1 MASKFMKIIKRTI
14 PTLTLIVMAS
24 QLFGC
29 GAANSEQI
37 TTMIENNTEIT
48 IEYADQI
55 STYTDKDNKDCITS
69 SLWLPLNQITD
80 NTSFRAAFEELVGG
94 KDLVYTNTSSTPT
107 MQEILRNTTFISNLN
122 SIETS
127 NLLES
132 LSSIYLDIDE
142 TTSPEVI
149 KAASLSTYF
158 KLFNDKSEG
167 EFNSTQRISRQDFL
181 QAFEKSTHSPSLDE
195 QTLSEKEIASLIS
208 GSSYLGNNTTNNT
221 EQGKITKVEAA
232 YLIYNNLFNTD
243 SKAEVEN
250 TESRAKTL
258 QDSLDTN
265 SITDNNLQASLNTL
279 EAKGIIDN
287 TFTSNW
293 NKTITK
299 TEAINLIF
307 KALEVYN
314 TEQGTAFEVEAPAP
328 EAEETVETTDE
339 ANSDVEETVETEVE
353 STNYNYS
360 DTSNNYSEPE
370 NTYSEPEN
378 TYSEPEN
385 NYTEPE
391 QTYEEP
397 AYTPPA
403 HSEKIDKLFNDD
415 DTNCDFDPSK
425 SHDSG
430 LKWG

>member
-1 MASKFMKIIKRTI
+1 MRINRKVATA
-14 PTLTLIVMAS
+14 LTLMIATS
-24 QLFGC
+24 QVFTGCKSSKAKENLF
-29 GAANSEQI
+29 
-37 TTMIENNTEIT
+37 

-69 SLWLPLNQITD
+69 SIWLPLNQLTNNQD
-80 NTSFRAAFEELVGG
+80 FREAFEATFGG

-158 KLFNDKSEG
+158 KLFSDKSEG

-232 YLIYNNLFNTD
+232 YLIYNSLFNAN

-250 TESRAKTL
+250 IESRAKTL

-265 SITDNNLQASLNTL
+265 SITDNNLQASLDTL
-279 EAKGIIDN
+279 EAKGIIDS

-328 EAEETVETTDE
+328 EVEEPVETTDE
-339 ANSDVEETVETEVE
+339 ANSNVEETVETEVE
-353 STNYNYS
+353 STNDNYN

-370 NTYSEPEN
+370 NTYSESEN
-378 TYSEPEN
+378 TYNEPEN

-391 QTYEEP
+391 QKYEEP

-403 HSEKIDKLFNDD
+403 PSSGKVNNLINGDD
-415 DTNCDFDPSK
+415 DNSSYDDGKPYGS
-425 SHDSG
+425 SSN
-430 LKWG
+430 LKFG

>member
-1 MASKFMKIIKRTI
+1 MATA
-14 PTLTLIVMAS
+14 LTLMVATS
-24 QLFGC
+24 QVFTGCKSSKAKADKEANLF
-29 GAANSEQI
+29 
-37 TTMIENNTEIT
+37 

-181 QAFEKSTHSPSLDE
+181 QAFEKSTHSSSLDE

-232 YLIYNNLFNTD
+232 YLIYNNLFNTN

-314 TEQGTAFEVEAPAP
+314 TEQGTAFEVKVETPV
-328 EAEETVETTDE
+328 EETVETTDE

-353 STNYNYS
+353 NTNDTYN

-370 NTYSEPEN
+370 
-378 TYSEPEN
+378 
-385 NYTEPE
+385 
-391 QTYEEP
+391 QTYE
-397 AYTPPA
+397 TPSSTYEEQSSGSNWADGLDIPGL
-403 HSEKIDKLFNDD
+403 EIGEINGTYDNTPRGDGDNKLPDWMQ
-415 DTNCDFDPSK
+415 
-425 SHDSG
+425 
-430 LKWG
+430 LY

>member
-1 MASKFMKIIKRTI
+1 MRINRKVATA
-14 PTLTLIVMAS
+14 LTLMIATS
-24 QLFGC
+24 QVFTGCKSSKVKADKRENLF
-29 GAANSEQI
+29 
-37 TTMIENNTEIT
+37 
-48 IEYADQI
+48 IEYADQL
-55 STYTDKDNKDCITS
+55 STNNEKDNKDCVTS

-80 NTSFRAAFEELVGG
+80 NTSFRAAFESSVGG

-107 MQEILRNTTFISNLN
+107 MQEILRNITFISNLN

-149 KAASLSTYF
+149 KAASINTYF
-158 KLFNDKSEG
+158 NLFNDKASG

-181 QAFEKSTHSPSLDE
+181 QAFEKSKHSPSLDE

-265 SITDNNLQASLNTL
+265 SITNNNLQASLNTL

-314 TEQGTAFEVEAPAP
+314 TEQGIAFEVEIKAPAP
-328 EAEETVETTDE
+328 EVEEQVETTDE
-339 ANSDVEETVETEVE
+339 ANSDIEETVETEVE
-353 STNYNYS
+353 STSSNYS
-360 DTSNNYSEPE
+360 EPENNYSEPE
-370 NTYSEPEN
+370 NTCSESEN

-391 QTYEEP
+391 QKYEEP

-403 HSEKIDKLFNDD
+403 PSSGKIDSLINGDD
-415 DTNCDFDPSK
+415 DNSSYGTSTLKPDE
-425 SHDSG
+425 SHLG
-430 LKWG
+430 WG

>member
-1 MASKFMKIIKRTI
+1 MRINRKVATA
-14 PTLTLIVMAS
+14 LTLMIATS
-24 QLFGC
+24 QVFTGCKSSKAKENLF
-29 GAANSEQI
+29 
-37 TTMIENNTEIT
+37 
-48 IEYADQI
+48 IEYADQL
-55 STYTDKDNKDCITS
+55 SNYTDKDSKDCITP

-132 LSSIYLDIDE
+132 LSSIYLDIGE

-243 SKAEVEN
+243 SKAEVES

-314 TEQGTAFEVEAPAP
+314 TEQGNTFEEKVQAP
-328 EAEETVETTDE
+328 E
-339 ANSDVEETVETEVE
+339 VEETVETEATETGQVE
-353 STNYNYS
+353 TSEIEENNTSDNSDYS
-360 DTSNNYSEPE
+360 ENNYSEPE
-370 NTYSEPEN
+370 NSYSEPEP
-378 TYSEPEN
+378 T
-385 NYTEPE
+385 YTEPKQDTSSGSNWADGLDIPGLE
-391 QTYEEP
+391 IGEIKGTYDN
-397 AYTPPA
+397 TP
-403 HSEKIDKLFNDD
+403 KGDGDNKLPDWMQ
-415 DTNCDFDPSK
+415 
-425 SHDSG
+425 
-430 LKWG
+430 LY